1 MRRGPGKVKKRPRP
15 PGDAPLAIRKAAQ
28 EPETKLYR
36 SISEVSDMLRVKAHV
51 LRYWETQFSM
61 LRPKKNRAGNR
72 MYRPEEV
79 RLLLRIKELL
89 YDRRYTIAGARR
101 TLLDER
107 KQDEPQVELGFNEAE
122 RKLLVAEVRE
132 EMRTLLAKLKRPAE
146 ATVRG

>member
-1 MRRGPGKVKKRPRP
+1 M
-15 PGDAPLAIRKAAQ
+15 ATRKTVQ
-28 EPETKLYR
+28 EPESKLYR
-36 SISEVSDMLRVKAHV
+36 SISEVSDMLAVKPHV

-101 TLLDER
+101 TLLDDR
-107 KQDEPQVELGFNEAE
+107 KLDEPQVELAFSEAD
-122 RKLLVAEVRE
+122 RKLLVIEVKAEL
-132 EMRTLLAKLKRPAE
+132 RTLAAKLKREPTGAGG
-146 ATVRG
+146 R